1 LNFLNLLNHRD
12 SQPTPP
18 ASHGWM
24 APGSADSASIGT
36 HLVLCDDVGN
46 LICKCGY
53 PIMCGAHQMLL
64 SRRRRR
70 ELRRDLE
77 LEKSSKTG
85 KKTGNAP
92 FNWSRD
98 GNRTTYT
105 KIPFL
110 SLKEAHGQCERDFV
124 SRIQFSRPTS
134 RFFSNQ

>member
-1 LNFLNLLNHRD
+1 
-12 SQPTPP
+12 
-18 ASHGWM
+18 
-24 APGSADSASIGT
+24 
-36 HLVLCDDVGN
+36 
-46 LICKCGY
+46 
-53 PIMCGAHQMLL
+53 MCGAHEMLL

-77 LEKSSKTG
+77 LDKSSKTG

-134 RFFSNQ
+134 RFFSNQCLVQTSRIIEGLRCQDVVQWLSQREKDHKSIRGQVVKKENHIEEAE